1 MLMGHHLL
9 VNVCGQFFS
18 LVYHIDLSLKCFYF
32 ILLYCIQLLF
42 CADVPVMSGL
52 FCRYI

>member
-32 ILLYCIQLLF
+32 IFVILYSVTFLC
-42 CADVPVMSGL
+42 
-52 FCRYI
+52 